1 MKPKPLIKGIAIF
14 AERERALV
22 RLPSGGLK
30 HQHALSF
37 QNILENVVALDTV
50 LFHAFS
56 VLTAKSV
63 SIVYRINMFNARI
76 PHPKSSR
83 FHLDSADR
91 YAPFVN
97 AEVIQNC
104 VSPTCSG

>member
-50 LFHAFS
+50 LFHA
-56 VLTAKSV
+56 LP
-63 SIVYRINMFNARI
+63 IVT
-76 PHPKSSR
+76 PKSIPVICRASPWIAPIEI
-83 FHLDSADR
+83 DS
-91 YAPFVN
+91 
-97 AEVIQNC
+97 
-104 VSPTCSG
+104 S